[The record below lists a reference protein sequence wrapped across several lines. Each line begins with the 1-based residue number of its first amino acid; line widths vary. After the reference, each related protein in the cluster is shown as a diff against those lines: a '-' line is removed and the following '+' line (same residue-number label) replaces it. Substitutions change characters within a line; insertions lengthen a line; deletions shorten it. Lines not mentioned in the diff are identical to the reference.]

1 MELPDAA
8 AEGMCR
14 HSESNGYETRTGKEK
29 KKKKSNQWSILKDRE
44 RNCLPAPSFSTLS
57 IISRFADERCVFA
70 LRSAKNRTSTTV
82 CLHSFLEARVPPRDS
97 PQKYGGHRAL
107 ERFEFFWARSWQI
120 LWLLEFFV
128 RYVAPSKDSPRRF
141 SSTRIL
147 GSWHACVRIWN
158 IHTNTHSSLNQ
169 CWRRFTGYQ
178 DDSWKGDRGNLV
190 SCDNRMWYL
199 ESVMQNSK
207 RSFVLVF
214 ASVWRYSRLYR
225 GNQVEIVVGSMEF
238 FIHWH
243 QSVIKLEILTCSVRI
258 FNDGC
263 WKRSTIEM
271 QKTTN
276 CNIFEIYYI
285 QICIILFIHILH
297 YQLTICIN
305 NM

>member
-1 MELPDAA
+1 MNATA
-8 AEGMCR
+8 
-14 HSESNGYETRTGKEK
+14 
-29 KKKKSNQWSILKDRE
+29 
-44 RNCLPAPSFSTLS
+44 CLPLLFLPCQSSVD
-57 IISRFADERCVFA
+57 SRMND
-70 LRSAKNRTSTTV
+70 V
-82 CLHSFLEARVPPRDS
+82 CLLYGLPRIEPLLPCASIVFSKREFHRAIRHKSVAGIERWNASNSSELGHGKFYGSSNFSFDTSL
-97 PQKYGGHRAL
+97 PQKILRVDSHRRESSNRDMHAYAYGTYG
-107 ERFEFFWARSWQI
+107 
-120 LWLLEFFV
+120 
-128 RYVAPSKDSPRRF
+128 
-141 SSTRIL
+141 
-147 GSWHACVRIWN
+147 

-271 QKTTN
+271 QRTTN